1 MSETS
6 TATAPSMQIK
16 VWAPFKIYYDGVANS
31 VSARNDTG
39 DFDVLPHH
47 KNFITL
53 LSPCNIVVRVTGKS
67 DLILPITRGVM
78 HVKADKTIVFL
89 DV

>member
-1 MSETS
+1 MNET
-6 TATAPSMQIK
+6 AAAPSMQIK
-16 VWAPFKIYYDGVANS
+16 VWAPFRVYYDGVASS
-31 VSARNDTG
+31 VSAKNDTG
-39 DFDVLPHH
+39 EFDVLPHH

-53 LSPCNIVVRVTGKS
+53 LSACNIVVRVVDKP
-67 DLILPITRGVM
+67 DFILPITRGIM

>member
-1 MSETS
+1 MSAATTS
-6 TATAPSMQIK
+6 KPLMQVK
-16 VWAPFKIYYDGVANS
+16 VWAPFRIYYDGTASS
-31 VSARNDTG
+31 VSARNATG

-53 LSPCNIVVRVTGKS
+53 LSPCNVVVRSDGK
-67 DLILPITRGVM
+67 DDFILPITRGIM
-78 HVKADKTIVFL
+78 HVKADKTVVFL

>member
-1 MSETS
+1 MTEPASEKT
-6 TATAPSMQIK
+6 IHVK
-16 VWAPFKIYYDGVANS
+16 VYAPFRTYFDDQAYSI
-31 VSARNDTG
+31 SAKNGTG

-53 LSPCNIVVRVTGKS
+53 LIPCNIIVRASGKP
-67 DLILPITRGVM
+67 DFILPITKAVM
-78 HVKADKTIVFL
+78 HVKADRVIVFL

>member
-1 MSETS
+1 MAEV
-6 TATAPSMQIK
+6 AAPVMHVK
-16 VWAPFKIYYDGVANS
+16 VYAPFRTYFDDDANS
-31 VSARNDTG
+31 LSAKNLTG

-53 LSPCNIVVRVTGKS
+53 LSPCNIVVRKNGQPDFV
-67 DLILPITRGVM
+67 LPITKAVM
-78 HVKADKTIVFL
+78 HVKADQATVFL